1 MGHLC
6 MGEAFRRADTSA
18 LMPLEFTKL
27 IWAAA
32 IGFVFFAEVPD
43 VWVWI
48 GASVIFAST
57 IYIAWRESRIRAT
70 SAAATTAIRT
80 TPPV

>member
-1 MGHLC
+1 M
-6 MGEAFRRADTSA
+6 
-18 LMPLEFTKL
+18 EFTKL

-48 GASVIFAST
+48 GAGVIFAST